1 MITIATTSSYGPS
14 EDRYNWTV
22 PHEFTIGDVIRKSR
36 MARRWSQSKLGLQAA
51 HFQIG
56 DGDTP
61 INKSTVSKV
70 EHEPYTSEL
79 GTVWRLLTALDLTFT
94 DVEKSVGAPFIL
106 KAPERKKVSV
116 RHSGA
121 G

>member
-1 MITIATTSSYGPS
+1 
-14 EDRYNWTV
+14 
-22 PHEFTIGDVIRKSR
+22 
-36 MARRWSQSKLGLQAA
+36 
-51 HFQIG
+51 
-56 DGDTP
+56 
-61 INKSTVSKV
+61 
-70 EHEPYTSEL
+70 
-79 GTVWRLLTALDLTFT
+79 LLTALDLTFT